1 MLYWKEF
8 LLIGLIFLGSIS
20 WFVLPVS
27 PLRNI
32 AITVTTTL
40 FVILFIKPLADSVLS
55 FWEYSSSSSS
65 SNLNDGQ
72 DNSYEENNGLIK
84 KKHHIQQ
91 IQQGFTHYKTSLEQ
105 ILQNYNLTSH
115 GATGSLLNRIEDYRT
130 VVSEVFKEITNQQ
143 HSRGKHPDQ
152 RVNMCLD
159 GNPTRNDL
167 IQYFELEE
175 VYEDQEP
182 FPNMTI
188 TTTTSTSASSNPIPI
203 GEDGRPL
210 RRILRDPIVDSL
222 FSSLMQH
229 RPEAIPELQQAHTRY
244 RTRILEKLL
253 GNYQATRAGMCRYR
267 KRFDG
272 EKYEEFEFIEQKF
285 KG

>member
-8 LLIGLIFLGSIS
+8 LLIGLLFIGSIS

-27 PLRNI
+27 PIRNI
-32 AITVTTTL
+32 MITSTTTL
-40 FVILFIKPLADSVLS
+40 FIILFIKPLSIGL
-55 FWEYSSSSSS
+55 FWNPLISIDNNSTGTQSH
-65 SNLNDGQ
+65 SNS
-72 DNSYEENNGLIK
+72 NSESK
-84 KKHHIQQ
+84 A
-91 IQQGFTHYKTSLEQ
+91 QGFTYYKSSLEH

-115 GATGSLLNRIEDYRT
+115 GATGPLLNRIEDYRT

>member
-8 LLIGLIFLGSIS
+8 LLIGLIFIGSIS
-20 WFVLPVS
+20 WLVLPIS
-27 PLRNI
+27 PIRNI
-32 AITVTTTL
+32 LITVSTTL
-40 FVILFIKPLADSVLS
+40 FIILFIKPLANSIQS
-55 FWEYSSSSSS
+55 FWNDSKEKDSSW
-65 SNLNDGQ
+65 NETENENDSIIRPSLSLTNTTQG
-72 DNSYEENNGLIK
+72 
-84 KKHHIQQ
+84 
-91 IQQGFTHYKTSLEQ
+91 QGFVHYKTSLEE
-105 ILQNYNLTSH
+105 ILQRYNLTSH
-115 GATGSLLNRIEDYRT
+115 GATGALLNRIEDYRT
-130 VVSEVFKEITNQQ
+130 IVTEVFKEITGQQ
-143 HSRGKHPDQ
+143 HSRGNHPDQ

-175 VYEDQEP
+175 VFEDP
-182 FPNMTI
+182 FQNQSM
-188 TTTTSTSASSNPIPI
+188 SIPM
-203 GEDGRPL
+203 GEDGKPI

-222 FSSLMQH
+222 FSALMQH
-229 RPEAIPELQQAHTRY
+229 RPEATPELQQAHTRY

-272 EKYEEFEFIEQKF
+272 EKYEEFEFIEKKF